1 MTDNQFDDIFK
12 KRLENFDSK
21 VPDDM
26 WQRIN
31 KKDKDR
37 KFFFIPR
44 WYMIAAF
51 LLMVGI
57 AAYFTFTDTN
67 VAGSKN
73 NLTEITNTITEKES
87 KQEDELKKFLSEKD
101 AAYNM

>member
-37 KFFFIPR
+37 KGFFIPR
-44 WYMIAAF
+44 WYMLA
-51 LLMVGI
+51 LLLL
-57 AAYFTFTDTN
+57 FT
-67 VAGSKN
+67 G
-73 NLTEITNTITEKES
+73 LTSVYVFFYKG
-87 KQEDELKKFLSEKD
+87 
-101 AAYNM
+101 

>member
-37 KFFFIPR
+37 KVFFIPR
-44 WYMIAAF
+44 WYWLA
-51 LLMVGI
+51 LLLLFIG
-57 AAYFTFTDTN
+57 AGGYFVLND
-67 VAGSKN
+67 
-73 NLTEITNTITEKES
+73 LI
-87 KQEDELKKFLSEKD
+87 Q
-101 AAYNM
+101 